1 MTSTKIVS
9 IFVRLI
15 IPVILSLV
23 YFFYWDTQHNI
34 EGLWIYCGWMTLLFW
49 QIFSA
54 RLSQGKESIEMEKR
68 IQALEEI
75 ILGKVDQGSTGGD
88 LREENLLDELKDRVS
103 QLEAKI
109 T

>member
-1 MTSTKIVS
+1 MDLLWLDDSFILARFFFLTCREMSGNGST
-9 IFVRLI
+9 
-15 IPVILSLV
+15 
-23 YFFYWDTQHNI
+23 
-34 EGLWIYCGWMTLLFW
+34 
-49 QIFSA
+49 A

-75 ILGKVDQGSTGGD
+75 ILEKVDQGSTGGD
-88 LREENLLDELKDRVS
+88 LREENLLDGLKDRVS

>member
-34 EGLWIYCGWMTLLFW
+34 EGLWIYSGWMTLLFW
-49 QIFSA
+49 RFFSA
-54 RLSQGKESIEMEKR
+54 RLSQGRESMEKR

-88 LREENLLDELKDRVS
+88 LREENLLEGLKDRVS